1 VISLV
6 GPGHKWCIDKTKNL
20 RNKHVGTQRHRKG
33 EGNLIEEEKV
43 LCSTTITLF
52 ASFEAF
58 PSIGFCLHINISE
71 C

>member
-20 RNKHVGTQRHRKG
+20 SSKHVGTQRKRQGG
-33 EGNLIEEEKV
+33 ENLIEEEKA

-58 PSIGFCLHINISE
+58 SSVGLCLHINISE